1 VPDATATADAPI
13 DAAPP
18 CPDASPAAMAVD
30 CDAPGACASI
40 AVAGDPPNNSPG
52 SFEGLAD
59 PSLYADPAVTGRIWL
74 AYSWLRVQPGQD
86 PGGATVQMATVEN
99 HLARSDDGG
108 ATFVGVG
115 DLWPAVPLDDPEGS
129 GETGMIPSE
138 TASLVAI
145 ESGGV
150 VTWYGAHLRYFLR
163 PITGYHPRYGTSWQV
178 RIGAAATPQ
187 GLATAPETVL
197 GVSTTAAVYQ
207 PRERLDQLA
216 GLPIQHCAMLNNPT
230 LYADA
235 GTLYLI
241 VECLAF
247 VGQAIDHANS
257 SVQVFATTPTGA
269 PTTWTWRYA
278 GELADHALAQQLGSD
293 TIQQPDVSRAADG
306 TPILVITPAH
316 DDPASSVGTVG
327 DGCVAVELD
336 AIDPPAVR
344 RDCAGNAVVRARVEG
359 ASVAACSHAPAS
371 ITGLVGHSHAGDA
384 DDYSIHRTGVRP

>member
-1 VPDATATADAPI
+1 
-13 DAAPP
+13 
-18 CPDASPAAMAVD
+18 MAVD
-30 CDAPGACASI
+30 CSGAGACASI
-40 AVAGDPPNNSPG
+40 AVAGDPPANSPG

-59 PSLYADPAVTGRIWL
+59 PSLFADPAVNGRIWL

-86 PGGATVQMATVEN
+86 PSGATVQMATVEN

-108 ATFVGVG
+108 ATFTGVG
-115 DLWPAVPLDDPEGS
+115 DLWPAVAFADPEGS
-129 GETGMIPSE
+129 GETGMIASE
-138 TASLVAI
+138 TASLVAM

-163 PITGYHPRYGTSWQV
+163 PITGYNPRYGTSWQV
-178 RIGAAATPQ
+178 RIGAAATPE
-187 GLATAPETVL
+187 GLATTPETVL

-207 PRERLDQLA
+207 PRASLDQLA

-230 LYADA
+230 LYADADA

-269 PTTWTWRYA
+269 PTTWTWRHA
-278 GELADHALAQQLGSD
+278 GELVDHALAAQLGAD
-293 TIQQPDVSRAADG
+293 TIQQPDVSLASDG

-316 DDPASSVGTVG
+316 DDAATTVGTVG
-327 DGCVAVELD
+327 DGCVAIELD

-344 RDCAGNAVVRARVEG
+344 RDCAGNAVVRARIEG
-359 ASVAACSHAPAS
+359 ASMAACSHAAAS
-371 ITGLVGHSHAGDA
+371 ISGIVGHSHAGDA
-384 DDYSIHRTGVRP
+384 DDFSIHRTGVRP